1 MFDDD
6 VRREIEWVATA
17 RGWGA
22 AQLLAVAEVESG
34 SKAFATIN
42 GRREPLGRSLL
53 RQAAFGRQTRA
64 GTQGR
69 AGEPNR
75 RAGKIHPRRLRAG
88 NCSNRRRLDCKP
100 ADTPSLGEGERAGP
114 CGMGCRREP

>member
-6 VRREIEWVATA
+6 VRREIEWVVTA

-64 GTQGR
+64 GTQSR
-69 AGEPNR
+69 AGEPDR
-75 RAGKIHPRRLRAG
+75 RGGEDPSSQAACWKLFEQAAAGL
-88 NCSNRRRLDCKP
+88 
-100 ADTPSLGEGERAGP
+100 
-114 CGMGCRREP
+114 